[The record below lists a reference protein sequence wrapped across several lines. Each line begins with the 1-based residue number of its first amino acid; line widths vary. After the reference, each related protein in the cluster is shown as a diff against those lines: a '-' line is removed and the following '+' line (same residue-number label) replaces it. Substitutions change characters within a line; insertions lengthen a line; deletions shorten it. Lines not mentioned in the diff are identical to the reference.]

1 MFYPLQM
8 EMLEKRHQSELKVL
22 RYQSRQD
29 TDSLRKQIEIV
40 EDAGM
45 KVRNDLGAQL
55 EGAIEREKETNEAL
69 QAMKL
74 QSDQR
79 DANSQAGLKAMIEEI
94 QQTRE
99 ATTRS
104 SEELKQMH
112 LTAETE
118 RQTIRVLNDTIQL
131 LEENR
136 KDADLMRDEI
146 QYLRDQLDKAHNP
159 GFISWIIRKIL

>member
-1 MFYPLQM
+1 M

-22 RYQSRQD
+22 RDQSRQD
-29 TDSLRKQIEIV
+29 IDALRKQIEIV

-45 KVRNDLGAQL
+45 KDRNDLGAQL

-74 QSDQR
+74 QSER
-79 DANSQAGLKAMIEEI
+79 DANSQAGLKALIEEI

-104 SEELKQMH
+104 SEELLKQMH

-136 KDADLMRDEI
+136 KDAVLMRDEI
-146 QYLRDQLDKAHNP
+146 QNLRDQLDKAHNP
-159 GFISWIIRKIL
+159 GFISWIIRKIF